1 MKLYLIDWNN
11 EREMIGAFNGDTLEQ
26 EFNTSKKMLSW
37 SLEHQMKISGV
48 KSFEIEFLKDHE
60 ELNKLREQRGLE
72 TKPTF
77 DKYIKEKGYL

>member
-11 EREMIGAFNGDTLEQ
+11 EQEMIGAFNGDTLEQ

-37 SLEHQMKISGV
+37 NLKHLMEIRGE

-60 ELNKLREQRGLE
+60 ELNKLREQRGFK

-77 DKYIKEKGYL
+77 DKYIKEKGCL